1 MNVDKK
7 DPQQLISQPKSFD
20 NQVSK
25 MTTLQVASNL
35 KEISIYENNPIPLKK
50 HHDWTILTGFVKASI
65 VTFPLYFTFRFWSP
79 HLNTSLN
86 KQHLTMT
93 QSMKLAVSHSIKD
106 MRQFV
111 RSPLGLIKV
120 FLSEST
126 LLAMD
131 CIAEKKAV
139 EQFRAG
145 NMIMGGLTPLLTL
158 CTVPI
163 EVHNMAKPAFSA
175 PAKAYL
181 CVAGRQLSTIY
192 TLAIG
197 ELISSKNNDH
207 KTKAML
213 AASAYP
219 INILGTIF
227 QNKFCQMIQG
237 ENKILANRAFAI
249 TARNFLYISLTGAFR
264 MTAGLTV
271 GICLA
276 SKT

>member
-1 MNVDKK
+1 
-7 DPQQLISQPKSFD
+7 
-20 NQVSK
+20 
-25 MTTLQVASNL
+25 
-35 KEISIYENNPIPLKK
+35 
-50 HHDWTILTGFVKASI
+50 
-65 VTFPLYFTFRFWSP
+65 
-79 HLNTSLN
+79 
-86 KQHLTMT
+86 
-93 QSMKLAVSHSIKD
+93 

-120 FLSEST
+120 FLSESS

-131 CIAEKKAV
+131 CIAEKKAI

-197 ELISSKNNDH
+197 GKSLAKIMIMTLH
-207 KTKAML
+207 YL
-213 AASAYP
+213 AASATHKCT
-219 INILGTIF
+219 GTIF
-227 QNKFCQMIQG
+227 QNKFCQMIQ
-237 ENKILANRAFAI
+237 NKILANRFRLNG
-249 TARNFLYISLTGAFR
+249 RNFLYISLTGAFR
-264 MTAGLTV
+264 MTAGLAV

-276 SKT
+276 